1 MYGGGYMPKDTFF
14 NLSGEKKK
22 RIIDAAVEEF
32 STRRFSEASLNQ
44 IVKTAKIPWGS
55 FYQYFEDKED
65 IFNYMYGEI
74 LKEKREI
81 ISHSVTITPEM
92 DVFEAC
98 LKTIKATFEWSK
110 LKPEY
115 SRIGMLMDLD
125 DSEFITRLRMDSAKG
140 LRDMVERDKSRGFIR
155 PEIDSDL
162 VVDIIYALILK
173 EYSWA
178 GMDERVFTK
187 RLNDVIEIVRKG
199 LR

>member
-1 MYGGGYMPKDTFF
+1 MEVVFMPKDTFF
-14 NLSGEKKK
+14 NLSYEKKK
-22 RIIDAAVEEF
+22 KIIDAAVQEF

-65 IFNYMYGEI
+65 IFGFVYGEI

-98 LKTIKATFEWSK
+98 LKTIKATFEWSR

-115 SRIGMLMDLD
+115 SRIGMLMELD
-125 DSEFITRLRMDSAKG
+125 NSELPG
-140 LRDMVERDKSRGFIR
+140 CVWIR
-155 PEIDSDL
+155 RKVSKVWSSVTKAEALSDRK
-162 VVDIIYALILK
+162 LIPV
-173 EYSWA
+173 W
-178 GMDERVFTK
+178 
-187 RLNDVIEIVRKG
+187 
-199 LR
+199 